1 MTKKQNTILFITVGT
16 LVEVFLSI
24 LFIVIL
30 FIAAAFLT
38 KGNPDT
44 LRIVTPICLTAGFV
58 CAVFAYHRLA
68 AWAII
73 KFKLEDKLDPL
84 IPQKFRKKNKD

>member
-1 MTKKQNTILFITVGT
+1 MTKKQNTILFIALGT

-24 LFIVIL
+24 LFFIIL

-38 KGNPDT
+38 KGKPET
-44 LRIVTPICLTAGFV
+44 LQIVTPICLTAGFV
-58 CAVFAYHRLA
+58 CGIFAYHKLA

>member
-1 MTKKQNTILFITVGT
+1 MTKKQNTILFIAVGT

-24 LFIVIL
+24 LFFLIL

-38 KGNPDT
+38 KGKPET
-44 LRIVTPICLTAGFV
+44 LQIVSPICLTAGFV
-58 CAVFAYHRLA
+58 CGIFAYHKLA

-84 IPQKFRKKNKD
+84 IPQKFRKKNND